1 MPSFDSPEPSPQAQT
16 QDIGFAQA
24 AFEELQ
30 YAYRKDPANCA
41 RMYRDLKSEAD
52 NNISNDEERADS
64 CQKLCLLDLAVA
76 NIKANAGDNKEA
88 SVMFNDAALYL
99 DKLKSLPGGST
110 TQEIN
115 DIARKVKCKI

>member
-1 MPSFDSPEPSPQAQT
+1 MPSFDSPENTPQA

-24 AFEELQ
+24 AFDELQ
-30 YAYRKDPANCA
+30 YSYRKDPANFS
-41 RMYRDLKSEAD
+41 RMYRDIKSDTD
-52 NNISNDEERADS
+52 NNLCNEDALADS

-88 SVMFNDAALYL
+88 SVMFNDAVLYL
-99 DKLKSLPGGST
+99 DKLKFLPGGST